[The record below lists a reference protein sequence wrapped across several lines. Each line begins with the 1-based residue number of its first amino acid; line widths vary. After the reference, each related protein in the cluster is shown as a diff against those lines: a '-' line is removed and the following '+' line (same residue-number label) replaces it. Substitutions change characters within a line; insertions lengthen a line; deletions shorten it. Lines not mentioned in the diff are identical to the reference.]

1 MSFRLLLAFV
11 SVAALAVACGSGE
24 GGPEDPTTTPAP
36 ARPLDP
42 ANQPPGS
49 QDPSIA
55 EKLAEKPWEVIS
67 NKGETYLPNVF
78 YADASENEQ
87 IMPWALDGHVQI
99 DRLVY
104 PTLGN
109 PNLYT
114 KTDPA
119 EEFVSV
125 LRVEDAAY
133 AHLGVAPEAIPGSS
147 LSRLPITNDP
157 ATGFA
162 FFLVPRSAREGNTEA
177 TTPISSGNGTG
188 VFRIY
193 PNEVLVNPIPG
204 DMPKSLK
211 ARKTLRFVFKQ
222 GAMQRVPAGL
232 YDVRMEVRKNN
243 ELFKPV
249 GNGSACTSTSTTR
262 SACSTPSPTST
273 RSSTSPTRRS
283 RSATSTARRPGT
295 SSRSSCSS

>member
-1 MSFRLLLAFV
+1 MSTRLLLALV

-24 GGPEDPTTTPAP
+24 GGPEDPTTTAPAP

-42 ANQPPGS
+42 ANQPPGA

-133 AHLGVAPEAIPGSS
+133 AHLGVAKGSLPHAERAAATEISLPMFPELTDAQA
-147 LSRLPITNDP
+147 D
-157 ATGFA
+157 
-162 FFLVPRSAREGNTEA
+162 
-177 TTPISSGNGTG
+177 
-188 VFRIY
+188 
-193 PNEVLVNPIPG
+193 EVIAAV
-204 DMPKSLK
+204 K
-211 ARKTLRFVFKQ
+211 AV
-222 GAMQRVPAGL
+222 AA
-232 YDVRMEVRKNN
+232 
-243 ELFKPV
+243 EL
-249 GNGSACTSTSTTR
+249 G
-262 SACSTPSPTST
+262 
-273 RSSTSPTRRS
+273 
-283 RSATSTARRPGT
+283 
-295 SSRSSCSS
+295 